1 MKKKMTIDQFRPD
14 QTFEKQVTITEAMIK
29 GFAEATGDNNPI
41 HLDDAYAKGTLF
53 KIRVAHG
60 MLQAGILS
68 GILGMEF
75 PGIGTIYLSQTLKF
89 TKPVFIGDMITFRLK
104 VLEINTEKNRLRLET
119 ACTNQEGK
127 SVLTGEALVMPPK

>member
-1 MKKKMTIDQFRPD
+1 MKKGMTIHQFRPD
-14 QTFEKQVTITEAMIK
+14 QTFEKRVTITEAMLK

-41 HLDDAYAKGTLF
+41 HLDEAYAEGTFF
-53 KIRVAHG
+53 KHRIAHG

-89 TKPVFIGDMITFRLK
+89 TKPVYIGDKITFRLK

-119 ACTNQEGK
+119 VITNQEEK
-127 SVLTGEALVMPPK
+127 TVLTGEALVMPPR